1 MIYVDRIN
9 WISHES
15 KDAILSLRNDKNCM
29 LNCFCSPC
37 ENIVLGE
44 FKETLYVLNQSNT
57 YIVYDDKEENIAIQ
71 HDKIAHRIVAKVKN
85 IDEKSVIANGFEI
98 ILEYLPGDVSNDDMI
113 CFFCSRIDS
122 Y

>member
-15 KDAILSLRNDKNCM
+15 KDAILTLINDKNCI

-37 ENIVLGE
+37 ENIISGE
-44 FKETLYVLNQSNT
+44 FKETLYALNQSNT
-57 YIVYDDKEENIAIQ
+57 YIVYDNKEESIEIQ
-71 HDKIAHRIVAKVKN
+71 HDKIAHCIVAKVTN
-85 IDEKSVIANGFEI
+85 INEKSVIANGFEI
-98 ILEYLPGDVSNDDMI
+98 ILEYLPGDVSNGDII